1 MAASDATNEKLNSYR
16 VKSFQALGF
25 SEDDAKKLAG
35 ATMTVE
41 VKTKTG
47 TRTYEKPLSWHRA
60 QKLLDKGCPKE
71 LALKIL
77 L

>member
-1 MAASDATNEKLNSYR
+1 MAASDATNDKLNSYR
-16 VKSFQALGF
+16 VASFEALGF
-25 SEDDAKKLAG
+25 SEEEAKQLAE

-47 TRTYEKPLSWHRA
+47 ARVYEKPLSWHRA
-60 QKLLDKGCPKE
+60 QKLLEKGCSKE

>member
-1 MAASDATNEKLNSYR
+1 MAASDTTNTKLNSYR
-16 VKSFQALGF
+16 VGSFEALGF
-25 SEDDAKKLAG
+25 SKEDAEKLAG

-41 VKTKTG
+41 VKTKNG
-47 TRTYEKPLSWHRA
+47 IRTYEKPLSWHRA